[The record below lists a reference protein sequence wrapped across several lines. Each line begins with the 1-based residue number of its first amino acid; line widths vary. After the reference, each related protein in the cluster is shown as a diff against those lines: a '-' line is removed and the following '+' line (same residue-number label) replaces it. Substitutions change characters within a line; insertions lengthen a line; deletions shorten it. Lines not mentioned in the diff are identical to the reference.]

1 MRASMAQS
9 KIKFTKEEEMIVKT
23 AISLARDSMLD
34 PSETLA
40 IRRNK
45 FRKKIDELMDSKVKL

>member
-1 MRASMAQS
+1 MAQS